1 MIKFFRYLFG
11 NNGLPVAE
19 LWVLADVVCS
29 AICITVPDGNGA
41 QDTALVQD
49 LQIPLGLLHF
59 LAERLD
65 GQQKGSGIRQ

>member
-41 QDTALVQD
+41 QDTALV
-49 LQIPLGLLHF
+49 
-59 LAERLD
+59 
-65 GQQKGSGIRQ
+65 